1 VRTEVLMLWA
11 LVPEKKTRDEAFLL
25 FFFCRGGDLR
35 GEDEDI
41 WCGPCR
47 AADFTAAAG

>member
-25 FFFCRGGDLR
+25 FFFFAV
-35 GEDEDI
+35 EV
-41 WCGPCR
+41 
-47 AADFTAAAG
+47 T